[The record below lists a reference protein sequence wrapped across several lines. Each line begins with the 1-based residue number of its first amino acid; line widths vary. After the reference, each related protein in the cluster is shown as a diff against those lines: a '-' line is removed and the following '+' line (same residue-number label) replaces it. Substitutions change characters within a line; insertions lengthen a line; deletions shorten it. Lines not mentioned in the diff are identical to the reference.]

1 MYIQG
6 KGKIRK
12 ASKQK
17 KTPAEGRETW
27 SMQTEL
33 VKAIVSWEKPLA
45 AIGSHWKP
53 LLRLEWTMFGAFKS
67 VQSNSPGSFLAC
79 KVILWGGLCR
89 GLQFWEFSVLKLD
102 QTTFNFIRSESGKS
116 CHPRLKDDEQLFLV
130 LIATVQVPGGEV
142 HPVQAAGGQLLS
154 SQVAA
159 MVAATVR
166 ATLNFSTVILDA
178 NQLCPEQ

>member
-1 MYIQG
+1 MT
-6 KGKIRK
+6 
-12 ASKQK
+12 KQ
-17 KTPAEGRETW
+17 
-27 SMQTEL
+27 
-33 VKAIVSWEKPLA
+33 PLTLSA
-45 AIGSHWKP
+45 
-53 LLRLEWTMFGAFKS
+53 
-67 VQSNSPGSFLAC
+67 Q
-79 KVILWGGLCR
+79 
-89 GLQFWEFSVLKLD
+89 
-102 QTTFNFIRSESGKS
+102 SGKS